1 MKHILN
7 KTKKYILEN
16 RLISTMAVIVIIII
30 VYFILSSIFNSSTTT
45 QYIFDSAKKGM
56 ILQIVTGSGQVSAEN
71 QLDIQSEVSG
81 KITSIK
87 VAVGQKVKAGELIAT
102 IDSADAYIDLE
113 TARIAYAKLIEPAKT
128 GDKVNAENTL
138 SKSYSDGFSTISDAF
153 VDMAIVIDGLD
164 DLFYSRD
171 GYLSDQISTNLNDTA
186 ESYRTIAA
194 ISYDKADNQYE
205 ALLNEYK
212 NLSRTSATSSIETM
226 LIKTYDLT
234 KAISGVLKN
243 TQSTIVY
250 ISTSQAEYNS
260 AVAPAATVNVNTW
273 SADINSQ
280 LTSLLSSKNNIESNK
295 DTLDDL
301 LNGADD
307 LDIKSEKLSL
317 QQKER
322 AYAKYFIRAP
332 FEGVIGRIPVN
343 VYDQASN
350 GTVIATI
357 SSNKKITTIP
367 LNEVDAVKVEKD
379 QKVEL
384 TFDAIPDLKIEGKVI
399 EVDLVGTANQ
409 GVVTYNIKIIFENS
423 DNRIRAG
430 MSTDATIITEEI
442 NNILIVPSGSIKS
455 KGIGKQQT
463 NYVET
468 LDDDGIVTQKTIKT
482 GNTDDTNTEIIEGL
496 NEGDEIIIKTIKVS
510 ATTKAET
517 PTIFSGLGKSQ
528 DNMIKKANRTTK

>member
-260 AVAPAATVNVNTW
+260 TVAPAATVNVNTW

>member
-1 MKHILN
+1 
-7 KTKKYILEN
+7 
-16 RLISTMAVIVIIII
+16 
-30 VYFILSSIFNSSTTT
+30 
-45 QYIFDSAKKGM
+45 
-56 ILQIVTGSGQVSAEN
+56 
-71 QLDIQSEVSG
+71 
-81 KITSIK
+81 
-87 VAVGQKVKAGELIAT
+87 
-102 IDSADAYIDLE
+102 
-113 TARIAYAKLIEPAKT
+113 
-128 GDKVNAENTL
+128 
-138 SKSYSDGFSTISDAF
+138 
-153 VDMAIVIDGLD
+153 MAIVIDGLD